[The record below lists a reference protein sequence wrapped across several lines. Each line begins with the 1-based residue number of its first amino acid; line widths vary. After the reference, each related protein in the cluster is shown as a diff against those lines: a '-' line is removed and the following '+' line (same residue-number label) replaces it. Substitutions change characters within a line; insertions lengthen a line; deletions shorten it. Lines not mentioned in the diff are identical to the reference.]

1 MGPLLTHFIWD
12 SHGVTWDGG
21 KKTWSPDLPS
31 DSQIIMHL
39 FMTYIDSAMPSHPSQ
54 VYDRFPFTYKHYVPV
69 DNKPDPTTA
78 LQIKQT
84 SKNPPNYSLVVEG
97 SMWEVVP
104 KRLNVWYTMVLFIYM
119 VMKENA
125 GYIGQINI
133 GTQMIGLGDVVE
145 GYDM

>member
-21 KKTWSPDLPS
+21 KKTWTPDLPT
-31 DSQIIMHL
+31 DAQIIMHL
-39 FMTYIDSAMPSHPSQ
+39 FAVYMDLAMPSQPAQ
-54 VYDRFPFTYKHYVPV
+54 ANDRFPFSYKHYVPMEG
-69 DNKPDPTTA
+69 KPDPTTR

-84 SKNPPNYSLVVEG
+84 SKSPPEYSLVVEG

-104 KRLNVWYTMVLFIYM
+104 KRLNVWYTLVLFIFI
-119 VMKENA
+119 VMRESG

-133 GTQMIGLGDVVE
+133 GTRLIGLGDVVE
-145 GYDM
+145 GYDV